1 MDESVRYISSEMETN
16 ILKSITFAIAMS
28 FHSVLEGF
36 ALGVQENKTG
46 IMTLFISL
54 VIHKGIEA
62 FSVGLQVSKS
72 NAKRICVTTLT
83 ILVYAFMTPLGSMLG
98 VMITVWVRFKNQ
110 IILVRLCL
118 KIRWLHD
125 EAFGKQNIKLLKL
138 SENTVFIVID
148 GCNHLNMGYLHL
160 ETTRLIYNTVYAK
173 ASVDGIIRIFNIKDQ
188 NYHWR
193 LLFVFRIWISMIL

>member
-138 SENTVFIVID
+138 SEIP
-148 GCNHLNMGYLHL
+148 C
-160 ETTRLIYNTVYAK
+160 
-173 ASVDGIIRIFNIKDQ
+173 
-188 NYHWR
+188 
-193 LLFVFRIWISMIL
+193 LL